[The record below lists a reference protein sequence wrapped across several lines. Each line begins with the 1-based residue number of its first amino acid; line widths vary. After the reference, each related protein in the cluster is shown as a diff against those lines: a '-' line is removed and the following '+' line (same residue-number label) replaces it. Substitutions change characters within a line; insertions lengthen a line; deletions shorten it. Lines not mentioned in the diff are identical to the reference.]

1 MLKIKIILDCY
12 LYKHI
17 KLHYKLS
24 LRATKYSNKSNNVK
38 YKKLTNR
45 NELVD
50 ETLYSIFLR
59 ISCLERGGSDKFLT

>member
-38 YKKLTNR
+38 YKQLTNC

-50 ETLYSIFLR
+50 ETLYSIFFYAYR
-59 ISCLERGGSDKFLT
+59 V